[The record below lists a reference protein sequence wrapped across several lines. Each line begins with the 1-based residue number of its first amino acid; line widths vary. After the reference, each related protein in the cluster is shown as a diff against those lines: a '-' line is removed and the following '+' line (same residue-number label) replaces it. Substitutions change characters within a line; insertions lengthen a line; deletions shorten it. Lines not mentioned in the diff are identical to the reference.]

1 MRARIASKDLV
12 MVLLDSV
19 GMNSRI
25 TDAKLVRRWIEATM
39 AAPIRKG

>member
-19 GMNSRI
+19 GMNARI
-25 TDAKLVRRWIEATM
+25 TDAKLVRRWMEATRL
-39 AAPIRKG
+39 ASTGKS